1 MGMFEDIYQSY
12 LLEKNE
18 ENRKERYDGN
28 EGWYHASGAGLCS
41 RKLYFESV
49 EKTEPTNPSNK
60 GSMRRMRVGTLVH
73 EDIQNSLILYNN
85 IKKHNIEHN
94 IEHNILHKNI
104 TENITQTYRK
114 LDDVKFDIEGE
125 VRLPSLNVRGFY
137 DVLSRDFSAGET
149 VPPIVKLYDIKTAA
163 SYAWSRMF
171 SRKNMTPQT
180 SRNHHLQLGTY
191 GLGLKEKYGDIDQM
205 SIIHY
210 NKDNS
215 TMRETVVPNMF
226 IDEARRYWYSIN
238 EEHSKGIP
246 GFNFGTS
253 PANAWICGFCQFK
266 SRCNPPPKF

>member
-12 LLEKNE
+12 LLKKNE

-49 EKTEPTNPSNK
+49 EKTEPTNPPNK
-60 GSMRRMRVGTLVH
+60 SSMRKMRVGTILH

-85 IKKHNIEHN
+85 IYNNISQDNIEHN
-94 IEHNILHKNI
+94 ISQG
-104 TENITQTYRK
+104 NITQEYN
-114 LDDVKFDIEGE
+114 VKFDVEGE
-125 VRLPSLNVRGFY
+125 IRLPSLNVRGFY
-137 DVLSRDFSAGET
+137 DVVSRDCSADET
-149 VPPIVKLYDIKTAA
+149 VRLYDIKTTA
-163 SYAWSRMF
+163 SF
-171 SRKNMTPQT
+171 SFARKFSKKLISPQEN
-180 SRNHHLQLGTY
+180 RNHYLQLGTY

-205 SIIHY
+205 SIIYY

-215 TMRETVVPNMF
+215 TMREVVVPNMF
-226 IDEARRYWYSIN
+226 IDEAKRYWYSIN
-238 EEHSKGIP
+238 EEHSKGLP

-253 PANAWICGFCQFK
+253 PANAWICGYCQFK